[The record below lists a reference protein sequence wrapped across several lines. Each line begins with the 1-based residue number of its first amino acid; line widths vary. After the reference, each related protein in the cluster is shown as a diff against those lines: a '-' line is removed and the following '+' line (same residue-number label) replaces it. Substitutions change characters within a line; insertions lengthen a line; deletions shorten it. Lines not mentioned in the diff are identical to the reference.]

1 MEVKDWEL
9 KKKREKAKR
18 ATKMKRAYMVNSIV
32 VEIERQRYWKY
43 MTNGA
48 EAGALISLGQ
58 TVSSYCKSEDY
69 SDSAYIGNSW
79 GWIK

>member
-1 MEVKDWEL
+1 
-9 KKKREKAKR
+9 
-18 ATKMKRAYMVNSIV
+18 MVNSIV

-48 EAGALISLGQ
+48 EAGVLISLGQ
-58 TVSSYCKSEDY
+58 TVSSYCKSADY

-79 GWIK
+79 GG

>member
-1 MEVKDWEL
+1 
-9 KKKREKAKR
+9 
-18 ATKMKRAYMVNSIV
+18 MVNSIV
-32 VEIERQRYWKY
+32 VEMGAKRYWKY

-69 SDSAYIGNSW
+69 SDSAYRGIVGV
-79 GWIK
+79 G